1 MAKNDIPFRTA
12 YGEKLRVDLDCGTE
26 SMTQQSFAA
35 ECDINNIMAK
45 WEKTGVLTHVRSSE
59 PFYGDFL
66 ETFDYHSAVNAVHQ
80 ANDFFMSLPAT
91 VRARFQNDAGA
102 FLEFLKDPANKEELI
117 SMGLAQ
123 ATETPSV
130 SSTSEPVEGSE

>member
-12 YGEKLRVDLDCGTE
+12 YGEKLKCDLDTGTD

-91 VRARFQNDAGA
+91 LRARFGNDAGA
-102 FLEFLKDPANKEELI
+102 FLDFMKDPANQEELA

-123 ATETPSV
+123 ATETSNV
-130 SSTSEPVEGSE
+130 STDSAPVEGSE